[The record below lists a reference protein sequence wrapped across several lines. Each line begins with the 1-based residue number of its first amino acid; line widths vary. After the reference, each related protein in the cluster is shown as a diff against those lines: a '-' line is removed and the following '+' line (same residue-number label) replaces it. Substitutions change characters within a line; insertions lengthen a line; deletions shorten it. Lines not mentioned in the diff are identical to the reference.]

1 MKVGPK
7 EQQIRMLGPTGI
19 QRQLGSP
26 LKAGYSEAK
35 PATKQTVTQLRKSV
49 TPKLVTQSVTADKS
63 VTGKRGPKPKGEAP
77 MSAADRMKAYRARK
91 KIAT

>member
-1 MKVGPK
+1 MKAGPK

-49 TPKLVTQSVTADKS
+49 TAKLVTADKS
-63 VTGKRGPKPKGEAP
+63 VTQPVTGKRGPKPKGEAA
-77 MSAADRMKAYRARK
+77 MSQAERAKAYRARK
-91 KIAT
+91 KIAS